1 MLGLTAI
8 EFFVFS
14 IGVFILLY
22 WILPEK
28 MNWVSM
34 IAVVLLLSVLA
45 YNFTPNESDDVSRYW
60 FEIDYMRERGHD
72 EIDRMIEV
80 NLYDLGTYR
89 ACLYYFYFISK
100 LPNNHYL
107 PAITIF
113 LIYGLVLLCMYKAIK
128 RFNVNRLYAFLGIL
142 FFLSTYWYYDALSG
156 IRNALS
162 FAIAFASAYFSLV
175 ERKNILLCYVGYVIA
190 AYTHSAGIMLVV
202 LAIFTEITLNTSG
215 KFVNFLFI
223 VGAAL
228 GTPAASFLAERTDNK
243 FINSIAGKAEDN
255 AVGDINVFGVNTGFQ
270 VNLTV
275 LIVTVFIFFCINS
288 YLLSNDS
295 VNRISLK
302 RFHKY
307 VSFSLFFVAGTVG
320 SVLVFYR
327 LTRFV
332 LPVICGLMF
341 MIGFQLQEDMAVE
354 EEMSLSASYTPIKDT
369 MRYKIKTP
377 VILVFTIYTA
387 VHFWY
392 LCSGSSLAWI
402 HF

>member
-34 IAVVLLLSVLA
+34 IVVVLLLSVLA
-45 YNFTPNESDDVSRYW
+45 YNFTPNETDDVSRYW

-72 EIDRMIEV
+72 EIDRMIEE

-89 ACLYYFYFISK
+89 VCLYYFYFISK

-113 LIYGLVLLCMYKAIK
+113 LIYGLMLLCMYKAIK
-128 RFNVNRLYAFLGIL
+128 RFNVNRLYAFFGIM

-175 ERKNILLCYVGYVIA
+175 ERKNILLCYVGYGIA

-202 LAIFTEITLNTSG
+202 LAVLTEITLNTSG

-223 VGAAL
+223 AGAAL

-243 FINSIAGKAEDN
+243 FINSVAGKAEDN
-255 AVGDINVFGVNTGFQ
+255 AVGDINVFGADTGFQ
-270 VNLTV
+270 VNFTV
-275 LIVTVFIFFCINS
+275 LLVIILLFFMVNY
-288 YLLSNDS
+288 YLLNSAT
-295 VNRISLK
+295 VNIMSLK

-307 VSFSLFFVAGTVG
+307 LSFSLFFAAGTIG
-320 SVLVFYR
+320 SVLVFCR

-332 LPVICGLMF
+332 LPILCALMF
-341 MIGFQLQEDMAVE
+341 MIGFQLQEDMIVE
-354 EEMSLSASYTPIKDT
+354 EEMSLSASYTPIKGT
-369 MRYKIKTP
+369 LRYRIKTP
-377 VILVFTIYTA
+377 VILVFIIYTA

-392 LCSGSSLAWI
+392 LCTGSSLVWI

>member
-8 EFFVFS
+8 EFFIFCIIVF
-14 IGVFILLY
+14 VVLY
-22 WILPEK
+22 WLLPEK

-34 IAVVLLLSVLA
+34 IAVVLMLSVLA
-45 YNFTPNESDDVSRYW
+45 YNFTPNETDDLSRYW

-113 LIYGLVLLCMYKAIK
+113 LIYGLMLLCMYKAIK
-128 RFNVNRLYAFLGIL
+128 RFNVNRLYAFLGIM

-156 IRNALS
+156 VRNALS

-175 ERKNILLCYVGYVIA
+175 ERKNILLCYVGYGIA
-190 AYTHSAGIMLVV
+190 AYTHSAGIMPVV
-202 LAIFTEITLNTSG
+202 LAILTEITLNTSG

-223 VGAAL
+223 AGAAL

-243 FINSIAGKAEDN
+243 FINSIAGKADTY
-255 AVGDINVFGVNTGFQ
+255 AVGEIDNLFDYGTMFR

-275 LIVTVFIFFCINS
+275 LIILLVLFIYVNKYMLDNS
-288 YLLSNDS
+288 DVYRIKRLYKY
-295 VNRISLK
+295 ISLTLYFSVGAIASGLVFVRLV
-302 RFHKY
+302 RFILPI
-307 VSFSLFFVAGTVG
+307 VGALLFF
-320 SVLVFYR
+320 
-327 LTRFV
+327 
-332 LPVICGLMF
+332 
-341 MIGFQLQEDMAVE
+341 IGFQLQENMAAD

-369 MRYKIKTP
+369 LRYKIKTP
-377 VILVFTIYTA
+377 AILAFAIYTA

-392 LCSGSSLAWI
+392 LCAGSSLNWI